1 MHKNVVYFFRQSW
14 LLIVAAFGF
23 GLLLAFTHSAWEG
36 RIESNQADKFSAL
49 ARELA
54 PEAKEFVAALE
65 QHSVTL
71 ADGSE
76 AVMDIYRGVNDAGQA
91 VAWAFVIRGPGFAD
105 KIELIAGVD
114 ASFQKL
120 LGYGVL
126 SSNETPGYGDQI
138 KNAYFADQF
147 VGAPAGALSLVK
159 SGNAEAI
166 DETIVAISGATVT
179 SQAMVDIFNNYIGP
193 VRETLRAEGMVE

>member
-1 MHKNVVYFFRQSW
+1 MHKNVVYFLKQSW

-23 GLLLAFTHSAWEG
+23 GLLLAVTQYAWQD
-36 RIESNQADKFSAL
+36 RIDENQANKFTTL
-49 ARELA
+49 AQSLA
-54 PEAKEFVAALE
+54 PEAKQFTPAIE
-65 QHSVTL
+65 QQPVIL
-71 ADGSE
+71 AGGSE
-76 AVMDIYRGVNDAGQA
+76 VVMDIYKGMDDKKQT
-91 VAWAFVIRGPGFAD
+91 VAWAFVISGSGFAD

-147 VGAPAGALSLVK
+147 VQAPAKELKLVK
-159 SGNAEAI
+159 TGDASII
-166 DETIVAISGATVT
+166 DDTIVAISGATVT
-179 SQAMVDIFNNYIGP
+179 SQAMVDIFNNYIRP
-193 VRETLRAEGMVE
+193 VREILRAEGMVQ